1 MQLLTR
7 SLTTLILFI
16 ALLGHSSGAHAQQQN
31 TNRQRIAI
39 ARLEFKGKIP
49 DVLQELF
56 ARRLYEGLSAAW
68 FEVIASASAKNSL
81 SEGASSL
88 NNCKQASCYQSFAS
102 QLGTS
107 YLITAE
113 VSESDKTYTI
123 TMDIINGLT
132 GRVLA
137 SNRERC
143 ETCGVEEAGEKMGL
157 AASALRERLEI
168 VSRNP
173 ARFII
178 RSRPA
183 GATVIIDGKEMGPT
197 PLSTDLSSGPHH
209 VKIIHARYAT
219 LERDFTAVSGV
230 DETMA
235 FDLLA
240 IPSHFPYRAVGVTAI
255 VGGALLITAGIIA
268 MTFNGDE
275 KACTPTEKDD
285 FGHCPYV
292 HNTKWIAASLMG
304 AGIVAGTL
312 GGVFIYLDPRRA
324 NSNLVL
330 GYRRSY

>member
-1 MQLLTR
+1 MLSLTR
-7 SLTTLILFI
+7 SLTIFTIGVELMCVSFTR
-16 ALLGHSSGAHAQQQN
+16 AQ
-31 TNRQRIAI
+31 TKAASRQRIAI
-39 ARLEFKGKIP
+39 AHLEFKGKIP

-56 ARRLYEGLSAAW
+56 AHRLYEGLSAAR
-68 FEVIASASAKNSL
+68 FEVIANDSVKKTLHDNATSL
-81 SEGASSL
+81 M
-88 NNCKQASCYQSFAS
+88 NCKQASCYQSFAS
-102 QLGTS
+102 KLRTS

-113 VSESDKTYTI
+113 VSESNKTYTI

-183 GATVIIDGKEMGPT
+183 GATVMIDGKDMGPT
-197 PLSTDLSSGPHH
+197 PLSTDVTNGDHH
-209 VKIIHARYAT
+209 IKIVHARYAT

-240 IPSHFPYRAVGVTAI
+240 IPSYFPYRAAGVTAI
-255 VGGALLITAGIIA
+255 VSGVLLVTAGIIA

-275 KACTPTEKDD
+275 KACSQAEKDD
-285 FGHCPYV
+285 FGHCPWV
-292 HNTKWIAASLMG
+292 HNTRWIAASLMG

-312 GGVFIYLDPRRA
+312 GGVFIYLDPRRSNA
-324 NSNLVL
+324 NLAL
-330 GYRRSY
+330 GYHRNF